1 MTIDGL
7 SDSAVRDIFESVRNI
22 AVVGVSANTAKPSN
36 YVPVFLKQHGYR
48 VFPVNPG
55 LAGQEAV
62 GETVYGTLAD
72 IPETVDMVDIFR
84 ASEHIPGVVDEI
96 LAMPNKPKVVWMQM
110 GIINEEAAEK
120 ARAAGIEV
128 VMDRCPK
135 QEIPR
140 LQPTTPK

>member
-7 SDSAVRDIFESVRNI
+7 SDSAVREILETVRTI

-36 YVPVFLKQHGYR
+36 YVPVFLKDHGYS
-48 VFPVNPG
+48 VIPVNPG

-72 IPETVDMVDIFR
+72 IPGEIDMVEIFR

-96 LAMPNKPKVVWMQM
+96 LALPNKPKAVWMQI
-110 GIINEEAAEK
+110 GVINEEAAVK

-140 LQPTTPK
+140 LQPATPN

>member
-7 SDSAVRDIFESVRNI
+7 SDSAVRDILESVRTI

-36 YVPVFLKQHGYR
+36 YVPTFLKEHGYR

-72 IPETVDMVDIFR
+72 IPEPVDMVDIFR
-84 ASEHIPGVVDEI
+84 ASEHIPGVVDDI
-96 LAMPNKPKVVWMQM
+96 LAMAQKPKVVWMQQ
-110 GIINEEAAEK
+110 GIINEDAAAK

-140 LQPTTPK
+140 LQPVTPK